1 MYKNTNSYERDRVYG
16 KTSLYFQ
23 PLDFLRFEGRLGF
36 DYFGGKSKSVIS
48 SGSNETLLSA
58 ANALFEGGSFRLR
71 QDKNSELN
79 ADFIAYFDKMFG
91 DFSVNLL
98 AGANYRNFRDEYS
111 VIGADV
117 LTVPDLFTV
126 SNAKGSPIN
135 QMGHTWIRSNSVYA
149 SGSFGYKNWLYFDAS
164 IRNDWSSTIKEAFF
178 YPAFSLSWL
187 PLDAFQVE
195 SDVISY
201 LKLRGGWSKV
211 GSATGAYRLDPYFS
225 AGTYTIYG
233 VTQFNQATEFPPSS
247 LRPEQV
253 VTSEIGAEVNLFKNR
268 VGLDIALYDKTT
280 TDQIMSVAISKA
292 TGYNTTLVNA
302 GEINN
307 KGLEL
312 MVRGSV
318 LKSNSGL
325 NWDIILN
332 WAKDVGEIIE
342 LYTDPVTDQKLESYN
357 IGNQWST
364 YVQARPDMP
373 WGVIYGT
380 GMLRRESDGA
390 VIVDEDGI
398 PMTKANIKLGE
409 VTPDWIGGIRNEFSY
424 KNLSFGFLID
434 IRKGGDV
441 FSVSHMFGAYS
452 GMLEFTALD
461 DFRENGIVLGKD
473 FLKDEKFVKVVTE
486 NQSDIQQSE
495 FAENDIVTGAQDF
508 FESYYMNRELSVFDG
523 SYGKLREAHITYT
536 LNYS

>member
-1 MYKNTNSYERDRVYG
+1 
-16 KTSLYFQ
+16 
-23 PLDFLRFEGRLGF
+23 
-36 DYFGGKSKSVIS
+36 
-48 SGSNETLLSA
+48 
-58 ANALFEGGSFRLR
+58 
-71 QDKNSELN
+71 
-79 ADFIAYFDKMFG
+79 
-91 DFSVNLL
+91 
-98 AGANYRNFRDEYS
+98 
-111 VIGADV
+111 
-117 LTVPDLFTV
+117 
-126 SNAKGSPIN
+126 
-135 QMGHTWIRSNSVYA
+135 
-149 SGSFGYKNWLYFDAS
+149 
-164 IRNDWSSTIKEAFF
+164 
-178 YPAFSLSWL
+178 
-187 PLDAFQVE
+187 
-195 SDVISY
+195 
-201 LKLRGGWSKV
+201 
-211 GSATGAYRLDPYFS
+211 
-225 AGTYTIYG
+225 
-233 VTQFNQATEFPPSS
+233 
-247 LRPEQV
+247 
-253 VTSEIGAEVNLFKNR
+253 
-268 VGLDIALYDKTT
+268 
-280 TDQIMSVAISKA
+280 
-292 TGYNTTLVNA
+292 
-302 GEINN
+302 
-307 KGLEL
+307 

-536 LNYS
+536 LPQNLFSATSFVKGGSVSLIGTNLAILWRHKSNLSGLDPENTTGTGNASVGLESTSFPPTRSFGVKLNLKF